1 MTVFSTSIA
10 AVMRFVD
17 FEIYLLVDVKPE
29 ASLTSARS
37 PWSFRTGVVRS
48 EFSTFPR
55 QVLRGDLVSGGGQC
69 HTVAAGKGGIS
80 IQSEWYLEP

>member
-1 MTVFSTSIA
+1 MLEGSDPAVSPMTVFSTSIA

-29 ASLTSARS
+29 ASFTSGRS
-37 PWSFRTGVVRS
+37 PWSFCTGVVRS

-55 QVLRGDLVSGGGQC
+55 QVLRGDVVSGG
-69 HTVAAGKGGIS
+69 
-80 IQSEWYLEP
+80 